1 VASTILSKIA
11 VIDMTEGVA
20 GPYAATLLADMGA
33 NVVKVERREG
43 DWSRTAGK
51 GRVAAAGSAQFVSL
65 NRNKRDIGLDIEA
78 SDGRQVIER
87 MVARADVILSNYRP
101 GVMAKLGLGYARCR
115 ELKSDIVYCTI
126 SGFGQT
132 GAYAKFP
139 ASDTIMQAMS
149 GVMSLIG
156 ESEGPPLRAGFPLI
170 DMAAAN
176 YAVQAIL
183 LALYGRREGHGGA
196 EIDVS
201 LMAAALGL
209 MNSQLSDHLVT
220 GRVPMRQGNQN
231 GNLAPA
237 GAFKVA
243 GGRHIAIAVLRDEHW
258 RKFCS
263 AMALDG
269 LAEDERFSSN
279 AARVRNRDALDALIV
294 PILESQPS
302 EYWLERLRAADLLC
316 GPINTL
322 ADVAADAALA
332 AELPLID
339 PQVPGV
345 PRIMGTPIRFNGAYF
360 TAERPPP
367 TKGEHTREILAEL
380 GYGPD
385 EIARLLQSGSV
396 FAENDA

>member
-1 VASTILSKIA
+1 
-11 VIDMTEGVA
+11 MTEGVA
-20 GPYAATLLADMGA
+20 GPYAATVLADMGA
-33 NVVKVERREG
+33 KVVKVERREG

-51 GRVAAAGSAQFVSL
+51 GSVAAAGSAQFVSL
-65 NRNKRDIGLDIEA
+65 NRNKRDIGLDLEA
-78 SDGRQVIER
+78 PDGLRVIER
-87 MVARADVILSNYRP
+87 LVARADVILSNYRP
-101 GVMAKLGLGYARCR
+101 GVMARLGLGYSRCR
-115 ELKSDIVYCTI
+115 ELKPDIIYCTI
-126 SGFGQT
+126 SGFGQS
-132 GAYAKFP
+132 GPYARFP

-149 GVMSLIG
+149 GAMSLIG
-156 ESEGPPLRAGFPLI
+156 EPDGPPLRAGFPLI

-176 YAVQAIL
+176 YAVQSIL

-196 EIDVS
+196 EIDIS

-209 MNSQLSDHLVT
+209 MNSQMSDHLVS

-243 GGRHIAIAVLRDEHW
+243 GGRYIAIAVLRDEHW

-263 AMALDG
+263 AMDLEQ
-269 LAEDERFSSN
+269 LADDERFRTN
-279 AARVRNRDALDALIV
+279 AARVRNRDELDRLIV
-294 PILESQPS
+294 PILASKPS
-302 EYWLERLRAADLLC
+302 DDWLDRLRAADILC

-322 ADVAADAALA
+322 ADVAADPALA

-339 PQVPGV
+339 PGV
-345 PRIMGTPIRFNGAYF
+345 SGAPRIMGTPIRFNGEYF
-360 TAERPPP
+360 SAERPPP

-385 EIARLLQSGSV
+385 EVAHLLRSGAA
-396 FAENDA
+396 FAASDG